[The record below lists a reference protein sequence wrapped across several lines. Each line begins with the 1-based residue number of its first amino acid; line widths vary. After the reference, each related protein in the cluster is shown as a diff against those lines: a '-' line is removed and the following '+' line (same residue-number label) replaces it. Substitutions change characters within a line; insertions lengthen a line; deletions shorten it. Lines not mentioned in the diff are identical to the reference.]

1 MYLLVRYHLIYSSD
15 WHMISIHPQFF
26 RSLSLSIAMGFH
38 PWWNIRFSSSCL
50 ICCLSLIHFIFRF
63 MKIHLSLDFWMKWS
77 KWIIIF
83 VRLFLQKCD
92 NAWFFAASYTGS
104 SSEDDD
110 VSPREK
116 TQQNSKGN
124 TDFCVRSINQHAFG
138 RREIEI
144 AEQGTWST
152 IAQQWAT

>member
-1 MYLLVRYHLIYSSD
+1 MEI
-15 WHMISIHPQFF
+15 
-26 RSLSLSIAMGFH
+26 
-38 PWWNIRFSSSCL
+38 
-50 ICCLSLIHFIFRF
+50 
-63 MKIHLSLDFWMKWS
+63 
-77 KWIIIF
+77 
-83 VRLFLQKCD
+83 
-92 NAWFFAASYTGS
+92 FAASYTGS

-144 AEQGTWST
+144 AEQGMCKASKWIFDSFTMASFPLSLSF
-152 IAQQWAT
+152 A

>member
-1 MYLLVRYHLIYSSD
+1 MFGI
-15 WHMISIHPQFF
+15 
-26 RSLSLSIAMGFH
+26 
-38 PWWNIRFSSSCL
+38 
-50 ICCLSLIHFIFRF
+50 
-63 MKIHLSLDFWMKWS
+63 
-77 KWIIIF
+77 
-83 VRLFLQKCD
+83 
-92 NAWFFAASYTGS
+92 FAASYTGS

-144 AEQGTWST
+144 AEQGNTHTRARKRNSKKNKCK
-152 IAQQWAT
+152 QMFE